1 MNEFIKILLSLSAS
15 GTLLLLLILG
25 LKPLYKN
32 RFSKRWQYYIWIVV
46 ALRFLLPFTPD
57 TTIIGSLFEKFDT
70 ATITNE
76 IPTNPNVPVPA
87 DTGNSKAEP
96 IQTNREVTTAA
107 MREPFNKYVCLF
119 FIWSALALVLFVRKV
134 TVYQGF
140 IQYIKAG
147 NKEVSDVKTLNL
159 LSDCEEKLNIKTR
172 VELSCNSLIASPM
185 LIGFFRPR
193 IILPIGELED
203 KELSYIFVHE
213 LIHYK
218 QRDMFYK
225 WLIQIV
231 VCVHWFNPFVYL
243 LEREVNKSC
252 ELSCDEK
259 VISVLDDTAR
269 REYGDTLISFL
280 KSNNLYKSSLASV
293 TLTEGAEQLKER
305 LGAIMKFR
313 KKSKVIIAITTI
325 FTVAV
330 CVCFF
335 VTGAYAAPSV
345 ANEKKLFMEA
355 ATDIYGNDEEKKQFT
370 EIITAS
376 GEMIG
381 IIDNNKEIER
391 FVKQLDI
398 ESWNDMEQ
406 LPEDIDLVYS
416 YISYEVIDEPIFL
429 QDGKQL
435 VNMSTLE
442 FYISSKGEY
451 IIRDYNQEIETIARI
466 SEKAGQFLNAPE
478 DLELNKNITAKDILN
493 GWGLD
498 FYVPNSDIEKTD
510 DIENVRYYQGE
521 TSFTEK
527 ELRKTSNEQKI
538 QFYGADKNTLL
549 NEIDDISEIAQ
560 YLNGLALDRWE
571 YVDDAPNPEEVECQI
586 VRFMLSRHSNE
597 KELKEMDTQIL
608 YKSGGNYYI
617 EEIISGEYSDR
628 GEFITYYQVS
638 EEIAKYI
645 LSYIET
651 YDRNRTQEQSE
662 QRMEEQ
668 DVSDDENSIFEMEL
682 DKYYDDTDPF
692 VNERL
697 FCVSEDISTL
707 KSEISFQMDGKNGI
721 VEIKDNETDELI
733 WTNTWNE
740 NIENDTFTISL
751 NNILKEN
758 EYVIR
763 FVGTEI
769 NYAKI
774 KVVFESDLV
783 QERERPRKSN

>member
-1 MNEFIKILLSLSAS
+1 MNEFIKILLSLSVS
-15 GTLLLLLILG
+15 GALLLLLILG

-32 RFSKRWQYYIWIVV
+32 KFSKRWQYYIWIVV

-70 ATITNE
+70 TAITNE
-76 IPTNPNVPVPA
+76 IPANPNVPVPA

-96 IQTNREVTTAA
+96 IQTNRETTTAA
-107 MREPFNKYVCLF
+107 MREPVDKYVCLF
-119 FIWSALALVLFVRKV
+119 FIWSALALVLFVRKI

-147 NKEVSDVKTLNL
+147 NKEVSDIKILNL

-172 VELSCNSLIASPM
+172 VELSCNPLIASPM

-193 IILPIGELED
+193 IILPAHEWED

-243 LEREVNKSC
+243 LEKEVNKSC

-269 REYGDTLISFL
+269 REYGDILISFL

-313 KKSKVIIAITTI
+313 KKSKVIIAITVI

-330 CVCFF
+330 CICFF
-335 VTGAYAAPSV
+335 ATGAYAAPSI
-345 ANEKKLFMEA
+345 ANEKKSFMEA
-355 ATDIYGNDEEKKQFT
+355 ATDIFGNDEEKKQFT
-370 EIITAS
+370 EITSAS

-398 ESWNDMEQ
+398 ESWNYMEQ

-435 VNMSTLE
+435 VNKSTLE

-466 SEKAGQFLNAPE
+466 SEKAGHFLNAPE
-478 DLELNKNITAKDILN
+478 DLVLNKNITAKDILD

-498 FYVPNSDIEKTD
+498 FYVPDSDIEKTD
-510 DIENVRYYQGE
+510 DIENARYYQGE

-527 ELRKTSNEQKI
+527 ELRRTSKEQKI

-560 YLNGLALDRWE
+560 YLNGLALEQWE
-571 YVDDAPNPEEVECQI
+571 YADNAPNPEEVECQI
-586 VRFMLSRHSNE
+586 VRFMLSRDNK
-597 KELKEMDTQIL
+597 KELKEMYTEIL
-608 YKSGGNYYI
+608 YRSNGNYYI
-617 EEIISGEYSDR
+617 EEIIPGEYSDR

-645 LSYIET
+645 LSYIE
-651 YDRNRTQEQSE
+651 
-662 QRMEEQ
+662 
-668 DVSDDENSIFEMEL
+668 I
-682 DKYYDDTDPF
+682 
-692 VNERL
+692 
-697 FCVSEDISTL
+697 
-707 KSEISFQMDGKNGI
+707 
-721 VEIKDNETDELI
+721 
-733 WTNTWNE
+733 
-740 NIENDTFTISL
+740 
-751 NNILKEN
+751 
-758 EYVIR
+758 
-763 FVGTEI
+763 
-769 NYAKI
+769 A
-774 KVVFESDLV
+774 
-783 QERERPRKSN
+783 SN